1 MVTAI
6 GWLGDCKP
14 RTMEF
19 VSRVTSTVM
28 EMPVFVDTLLLERT
42 DEDSV
47 EVGP

>member
-14 RTMEF
+14 RTIEF
-19 VSRVTSTVM
+19 ASRVTSTVI
-28 EMPVFVDTLLLERT
+28 EIPAFVDTLLLERRA
-42 DEDSV
+42 EDSV